1 MLIYSALYT
10 FLLLISTSLVAEKG
24 RQFRRGVREY
34 EVSHHEQY
42 EDTCDYYGRGS
53 RSSCGNVE
61 AAVVRICHKL
71 RSTTYSQS
79 QVFPMMQM
87 KRYKKFSCYLNT

>member
-34 EVSHHEQY
+34 KVNDHDEF

-61 AAVVRICHKL
+61 AAVVCIHHKL
-71 RSTTYSQS
+71 MSTSCSQ
-79 QVFPMMQM
+79 
-87 KRYKKFSCYLNT
+87 KI